1 MLEHKGFGFNV
12 SLYFGRWFK
21 PLCFFLLCLS
31 VVFCCFP
38 ITAFCK
44 ADSSREKIL
53 SRIKTNFEKPGLWVG
68 DFVQEAHLPDIEE
81 PVISR
86 GTVYFKIP
94 DCMRWEFKE
103 PDVQLLISD
112 GNRIWFYDAS
122 LEQVMVGDVAQMTEA
137 RLMMHLL
144 THLEKLE
151 DDYLVKVSA
160 SADDS
165 TIRVS
170 LSPRAAEGEGRPF
183 TALQLIFAKQTLKLV
198 ESRLT
203 DLFANEITIKYTWK
217 KPSGNKLPADFFS
230 FVPPPGTE
238 IVPLAQ

>member
-1 MLEHKGFGFNV
+1 MLEHKGFNV
-12 SLYFGRWFK
+12 VLYFGRRFK
-21 PLCFFLLCLS
+21 PLWFFLLCLS
-31 VVFCCFP
+31 LIFSFFP
-38 ITAFCK
+38 ASASCK
-44 ADSSREKIL
+44 AASSQEKIL
-53 SRIKTNFEKPGLWVG
+53 SRIKASFEKPGLWVG

-112 GNRIWFYDAS
+112 GKRLWFYDAS
-122 LEQVMVGDVAQMTEA
+122 LEQVMIGEVAQVTEA

-144 THLEKLE
+144 TNLEKLQ
-151 DDYLVKVSA
+151 DDYQVAVYE
-160 SADDS
+160 SADDP

-170 LSPRAAEGEGRPF
+170 LLPRAAEGENRPF
-183 TALQLIFAKQTLKLV
+183 TTLQLFFAKQTLKLV
-198 ESRLT
+198 KSRLT
-203 DLFANEITIKYTWK
+203 DLFANEIIINYSWK
-217 KPSGNKLPADFFS
+217 KPSENKLPAGFFS

>member
-1 MLEHKGFGFNV
+1 VENSCRRFM
-12 SLYFGRWFK
+12 
-21 PLCFFLLCLS
+21 PLWLLVIFLS

-38 ITAFCK
+38 LPAFCK
-44 ADSSREKIL
+44 ADSVQEETL
-53 SRIKTNFEKPGLWVG
+53 SRIKASFEKPGLWVG
-68 DFVQEAHLPDIEE
+68 DFVQEARLPDIEE

-86 GTVYFKIP
+86 GAVYFKIP

-112 GNRIWFYDAS
+112 GKRLWFYDAS
-122 LEQVMVGDVAQMTEA
+122 LEQVMVGEVAQVTEA

-144 THLEKLE
+144 TNLEKLQDNYQVE
-151 DDYLVKVSA
+151 VSE

-170 LSPRAAEGEGRPF
+170 LLPRAAEGEGRPF
-183 TALQLIFAKQTLKLV
+183 TTLQLFFDKQTLRLV
-198 ESRLT
+198 RSQLT
-203 DLFANEITIKYTWK
+203 DLFANEITINYSWK
-217 KPSGNKLPADFFS
+217 KPSGNKPPPGFFT

>member
-1 MLEHKGFGFNV
+1 MVHYYCRRCL
-12 SLYFGRWFK
+12 SLY
-21 PLCFFLLCLS
+21 LLTLILS
-31 VVFCCFP
+31 VVFCFFP
-38 ITAFCK
+38 SLAPCK
-44 ADSSREKIL
+44 EGGSQEKIL
-53 SRIKTNFEKPGLWVG
+53 SRIKASFEKPDLWVG

-86 GTVYFKIP
+86 GTVYFKVP

-112 GNRIWFYDAS
+112 GKKLWFYDAS
-122 LEQVMVGDVAQMTEA
+122 LEQVMIGEVAQVTEA

-144 THLEKLE
+144 THLEKLQ
-151 DDYLVKVSA
+151 DDYQVTVSE
-160 SADDS
+160 SADDP
-165 TIRVS
+165 IIKVS

-183 TALQLIFAKQTLKLV
+183 TNLQLFFAKQSLKLV
-198 ESRLT
+198 KSELT
-203 DLFANEITIKYTWK
+203 DLFANEITIKYSWK
-217 KPSGNKLPADFFS
+217 KPSANKLPAGFFS

>member
-1 MLEHKGFGFNV
+1 MKKFCRLFM
-12 SLYFGRWFK
+12 
-21 PLCFFLLCLS
+21 PLWLLTIILS

-38 ITAFCK
+38 VSAFCK
-44 ADSSREKIL
+44 EGSGQEKTL
-53 SRIKTNFEKPGLWVG
+53 SRIKTVFEQPGLWVG

-112 GNRIWFYDAS
+112 GKKLWFYDAS
-122 LEQVMVGDVAQMTEA
+122 LEQVMIGEVAQVTEA

-144 THLEKLE
+144 TNLEKLQ
-151 DDYLVKVSA
+151 DDYQVTVYESAADPIIKVF
-160 SADDS
+160 
-165 TIRVS
+165 
-170 LSPRAAEGEGRPF
+170 LSPRTAEGEGRPF
-183 TALQLIFAKQTLKLV
+183 TSLQLFFAKQTLKLV
-198 ESRLT
+198 KSQLT
-203 DLFANEITIKYTWK
+203 DLFANEIIISYSWK
-217 KPSGNKLPADFFS
+217 PPTENKLPAGFFS